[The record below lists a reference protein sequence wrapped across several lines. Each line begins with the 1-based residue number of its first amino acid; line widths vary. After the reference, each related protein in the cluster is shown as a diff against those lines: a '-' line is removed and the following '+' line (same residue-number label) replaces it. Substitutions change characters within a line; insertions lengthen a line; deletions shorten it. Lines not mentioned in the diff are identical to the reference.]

1 MPSINPAMVDK
12 ATGQVFGPNLAD
24 ACVLLSIDAIK
35 SATGEAKVT
44 PSATHFAD
52 ACSWVYASGNG
63 VTLTLERYTDA
74 DHAAAKFRA
83 EKPGIAGHRLADTTV
98 GGRPAKTD
106 AAGGDAFV
114 LVGSW
119 IVIVSDGGATGTRGA
134 ASLALAGAA
143 SDALAALAG
152 LGG

>member
-12 ATGQVFGPNLAD
+12 STGQVFGPNLAD
-24 ACVLLSIDAIK
+24 ACVLLSTDGIK
-35 SATGEAKVT
+35 SATREAKVT

-63 VTLTLERYTDA
+63 LTLTLERYTDA

-83 EKPGIAGHRLADTTV
+83 EKAGIAGHSLADTTV
-98 GGRPAKTD
+98 GGRLARTD

-119 IVIVSDGGATGTRGA
+119 IVLVSDGGATGTRGA
-134 ASLALAGAA
+134 ASLARAGAA